1 MVLRKFRKLDFGDG
15 DMVLRKFRK
24 LDFGDGDAVLRKFRK
39 LDFGDGDMV
48 LRKIGKVDF
57 GDGDMVLRKFRKLD
71 FGDGDMVLRKFRKLD
86 FGDGDAVLL
95 KGENSISVTAIW
107 FYEKSGNSVL
117 VTVARILKNLRS
129 ARNLERLILTA
140 LRHFPKML
148 RCCGFLKTGE
158 ACEFMSPAVL

>member
-1 MVLRKFRKLDFGDG
+1 MNFAG
-15 DMVLRKFRK
+15 
-24 LDFGDGDAVLRKFRK
+24 GDAFLKNPAVRTKF
-39 LDFGDGDMV
+39 L
-48 LRKIGKVDF
+48 KVDF
-57 GDGDMVLRKFRKLD
+57 GEPGPIFENRSVC
-71 FGDGDMVLRKFRKLD
+71 GNS
-86 FGDGDAVLL
+86 
-95 KGENSISVTAIW
+95 ENSISVTAMRFCGNSENSISVTAMW
-107 FYEKSGNSVL
+107 FCEKGENSILVTAVQFCEKSENSIL

>member
-24 LDFGDGDAVLRKFRK
+24 LDFGDGD
-39 LDFGDGDMV
+39 
-48 LRKIGKVDF
+48 
-57 GDGDMVLRKFRKLD
+57 MVLRKFRNSTVTAIWFL
-71 FGDGDMVLRKFRKLD
+71 
-86 FGDGDAVLL
+86 
-95 KGENSISVTAIW
+95 ENSILVTAIW
-107 FYEKSGNSVL
+107 FYEKSENSVL
-117 VTVARILKNLRS
+117 ATVARILKNLRS